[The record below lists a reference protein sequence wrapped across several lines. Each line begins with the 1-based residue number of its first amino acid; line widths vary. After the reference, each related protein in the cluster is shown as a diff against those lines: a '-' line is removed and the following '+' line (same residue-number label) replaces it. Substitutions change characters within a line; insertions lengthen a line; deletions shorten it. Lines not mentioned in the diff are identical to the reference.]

1 MSGSEDGVDATWI
14 DVEIVRL
21 ELLVPVNADTVD
33 AIATAMNMMYIC
45 IFDGSL
51 FKSRYKRDEDG
62 GPSVEVDGWSSNVG
76 CLAYSHEN

>member
-1 MSGSEDGVDATWI
+1 
-14 DVEIVRL
+14 
-21 ELLVPVNADTVD
+21 VPVNADTVD

-62 GPSVEVDGWSSNVG
+62 GPSVEVDG
-76 CLAYSHEN
+76 